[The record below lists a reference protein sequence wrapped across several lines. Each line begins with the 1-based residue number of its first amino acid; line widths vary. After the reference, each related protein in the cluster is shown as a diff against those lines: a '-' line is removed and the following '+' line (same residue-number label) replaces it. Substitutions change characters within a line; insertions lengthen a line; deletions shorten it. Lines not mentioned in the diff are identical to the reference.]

1 MIMHQNPNNVV
12 SDIYQSYQEY
22 LNITNKNSFF
32 CFGLRNTN
40 SLTNF
45 LDETIYTAEL
55 LVNVQDKNGTKKS
68 TSISIK
74 ACEEQDIPETQS
86 VQDYFEENPVNNL
99 YCIADYGPIELEG
112 SEDNSYMKFFNIN
125 IKICQNTTENN
136 FSCKGPDIIKSTIAN
151 SSFYLGF
158 MAYAVDPMNYSFPF
172 LQMGSF
178 FSTPI
183 DFNFQ
188 SLTTLTFQHI
198 EIITDDGLILE
209 NSDILKGLNKLS
221 DRTAYIMRKDAND
234 ETILQQTTIE
244 LDKVVESYSRKYDKL
259 QDVLAK
265 TGGVMKIIMIVAYII
280 SRPLVRFGFYEDIC
294 NDIFDYRMKG
304 SKEKTVLKLSFW
316 QKLKSFFAK
325 NDRILKE
332 KKQLLG
338 ITKRKIQET
347 LNIGNILKKLLEL
360 EKLKYILLSE
370 EQLNVFQYIPKPL
383 AYLPNFRQ
391 RISVGTQLKNNTK
404 ISVWEDIFMNTS
416 ILHSNDNEPNK
427 AWETY
432 QMLSDKERKT
442 DIDKKL
448 LKCFGFRGN
457 VQKRLAILAKNIS
470 VMQKYTIFRRLWRKI
485 RGIVQKVFL
494 FFKYKIKEFVQ
505 II

>member
-1 MIMHQNPNNVV
+1 MNQILYLLDIFPLFPSLQITFHSKDSYSNHVSQLTSFLIFSLSAISFYYFGYNMIMHQNPNNVV
-12 SDIYQSYQEY
+12 SDIYQSDPEY

-221 DRTAYIMRKDAND
+221 DRTAYRMRNDAND
-234 ETILQQTTIE
+234 ETILQQTTI
-244 LDKVVESYSRKYDKL
+244 LWSLITFLPKSYYIWINYFSASSRIATHE
-259 QDVLAK
+259 V
-265 TGGVMKIIMIVAYII
+265 
-280 SRPLVRFGFYEDIC
+280 
-294 NDIFDYRMKG
+294 
-304 SKEKTVLKLSFW
+304 
-316 QKLKSFFAK
+316 
-325 NDRILKE
+325 
-332 KKQLLG
+332 
-338 ITKRKIQET
+338 ITS
-347 LNIGNILKKLLEL
+347 KLLP
-360 EKLKYILLSE
+360 I
-370 EQLNVFQYIPKPL
+370 
-383 AYLPNFRQ
+383 
-391 RISVGTQLKNNTK
+391 
-404 ISVWEDIFMNTS
+404 
-416 ILHSNDNEPNK
+416 
-427 AWETY
+427 
-432 QMLSDKERKT
+432 
-442 DIDKKL
+442 
-448 LKCFGFRGN
+448 
-457 VQKRLAILAKNIS
+457 
-470 VMQKYTIFRRLWRKI
+470 
-485 RGIVQKVFL
+485 
-494 FFKYKIKEFVQ
+494 
-505 II
+505 